1 MSPRYLV
8 IWQDIAGNDGLKKWL
23 LLLAS
28 FCTTLADGR
37 PHTGGKFFF
46 QHVGQTASLAI
57 RVTIRVTIR
66 VRVRVTIRVTIR
78 VKIRVRVRVR

>member
-1 MSPRYLV
+1 MLRIKPNCQKNGYY
-8 IWQDIAGNDGLKKWL
+8 NWL
-23 LLLAS
+23 RSARHWP
-28 FCTTLADGR
+28 TVGR
-37 PHTGGKFFF
+37 IPEAKCFF
-46 QHVGQTASLAI
+46 QHVRQTASLAI